1 MNKRTAEYIAFVTCT
16 NASGKTW
23 ERIIPI
29 YDAMRYDVAYNRVV
43 AIINERNKDNTT
55 KWTLTNIYVLCKG

>member
-16 NASGKTW
+16 NTSGKTG